1 MPRKSTARRSSLP
14 PVVIV
19 LGGPNGAG
27 KSTIARELLQ
37 RTVGIMHFVNADTIA
52 AGLSAFD
59 PNAAAVEAG
68 RIMLARLRT
77 LAAAREHFA
86 FESTL
91 SSRLTAAWLSGLV
104 ASGYEMHLVYVALD
118 SPERAIRRVG
128 SRVLMGGHTV
138 EPDVI
143 RRRFYR
149 SLNNLFRLYIP
160 LASRW
165 RVLENSGRQP
175 RLIATGGRGRQ
186 PRLLSAKRFE
196 HLRTLAHAGEDKD
209 SKASPLGDPP

>member
-104 ASGYEMHLVYVALD
+104 ASGYELHLVYVALE
-118 SPERAIRRVG
+118 SPELAIARVAN
-128 SRVLMGGHTV
+128 RYMRGGHAVPQDT
-138 EPDVI
+138 I
-143 RRRFYR
+143 RRRFHR
-149 SLNNLFRLYIP
+149 SAANLFRLYMP
-160 LASRW
+160 LARSW
-165 RVLENSGRQP
+165 TVYDNSGPRPVVIAHGDRELVRQVDRFRFA
-175 RLIATGGRGRQ
+175 RLASIAHE
-186 PRLLSAKRFE
+186 AE
-196 HLRTLAHAGEDKD
+196 
-209 SKASPLGDPP
+209 